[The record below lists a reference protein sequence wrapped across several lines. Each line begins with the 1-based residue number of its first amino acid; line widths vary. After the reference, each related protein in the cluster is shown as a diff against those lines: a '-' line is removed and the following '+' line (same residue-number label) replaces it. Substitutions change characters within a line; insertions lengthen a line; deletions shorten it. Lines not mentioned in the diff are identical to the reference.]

1 MKWFK
6 KIVLFMLMFF
16 CVCVP
21 CESYQS
27 YLTIFNDAPKTDF
40 YCPEDVSFDT
50 MLSQISEVS
59 EKYDVPV
66 YYTWTDVKTMFYSD
80 EYIYADETARSY
92 IEKHYD
98 VHEGLFSSLFSGK
111 TNVRFLP
118 FSEIP
123 DDNSENGIRF
133 SIVGEKENADK
144 FKSDLI
150 EVYGGE
156 LPMSDGFD
164 SEDDS
169 RSMLYTVWIITIV
182 VACFFTFYETMLI
195 KKENFIRI
203 TLGES
208 LLSLWLKFLLLDL
221 LFILISFIAC
231 IVFSGIFYDKI
242 FMLHEMLFMFGIL
255 IISDVLISVNL
266 LFYDRNKA
274 LAHLSLSRS
283 LLTINSFVKCF
294 TVVLTVM
301 FVSTSLSVVYEYFQY
316 AKQKSFY
323 ELYSDYCV
331 LQNIKVKN
339 GGDDVYTELSEKGG
353 FYLEYAQKADMT
365 LISEG
370 ISLPSGKNVIRVNT
384 QAVNSYVKNVIPELQ
399 NYSFDKDLY
408 LIYYEKEPPSDDE
421 KSVILSGYE
430 DNSIGEIAYYKQ
442 TDLVVRTTGDS
453 FTKWVKDPVI
463 LYSHKG
469 LEEIYAD
476 DPLSVEISTPVVFY
490 IIADNGSIEEYM
502 NTHNIT
508 FSSTNMMDYFEHESI
523 KLKRTAYLSLVFT
536 ALLIILEIMILFSIL
551 QLEYTV
557 NAIELSIKKIIGYSM
572 FERFKKQYL
581 LSFVLYMASLVAAV
595 LVSKK
600 LQFGN
605 TSFILYGIIFMYF
618 TETFL
623 FTFLAR
629 RYDRDQI
636 QKILK
641 GGAL

>member
-1 MKWFK
+1 MRWFK
-6 KIVLFMLMFF
+6 KIVIFMLMFF

-21 CESYQS
+21 CENYQN

-50 MLSQISEVS
+50 MLSQIADTS
-59 EKYDVPV
+59 EKYGVLV
-66 YYTWTDVKTMFYSD
+66 YHTRTDVKTMFYSE
-80 EYIYADETARSY
+80 EYIYADETARNY
-92 IEKHYD
+92 IEEHYD

-111 TNVRFLP
+111 TSVHFLP
-118 FSEIP
+118 FSEVP
-123 DDNSENGIRF
+123 NENPGNATRF
-133 SIVGEKENADK
+133 SVVGEKENADK

-164 SEDDS
+164 SRGS
-169 RSMLYTVWIITIV
+169 IHSMLYTVWIIAIV
-182 VACFFTFYETMLI
+182 VACFFTFYETMLM

-208 LLSLWLKFLLLDL
+208 LPSLWLKFLSLDL
-221 LFILISFIAC
+221 LFILISFTVC
-231 IVFSGIFYDKI
+231 ILFSGIFYDKI
-242 FMLHEMLFMFGIL
+242 FMFDEMLSMFGIL
-255 IISDVLISVNL
+255 IFSDVLISVNL
-266 LFYDRNKA
+266 LFYDRNKV
-274 LAHLSLSRS
+274 LAHLSLSRR
-283 LLTINSFVKCF
+283 LLAINSFVKCF
-294 TVVLTVM
+294 TVVLTVI
-301 FVSTSLSVVYEYFQY
+301 FVSTSLSVIYEYFQY

-339 GGDDVYTELSEKGG
+339 GGDDVHTELSEKGG
-353 FYLEYAQKADMT
+353 LYLEYAQKADMT

-370 ISLPSGKNVIRVNT
+370 VSLPSGEKVVRVNT
-384 QAVNSYVKNVIPELQ
+384 QAVDSYVKNVIPELQ
-399 NYSFDKDLY
+399 DYSFDKDLY
-408 LIYYEKEPPSDDE
+408 LIYYEKEPPSEEE
-421 KSVILSGYE
+421 KSIIFSG
-430 DNSIGEIAYYKQ
+430 DDSVGEIAYHKQ
-442 TDLVVRTTGDS
+442 TELVVRTTDDS
-453 FTKWVKDPVI
+453 FTKWVKNPII
-463 LYSHKG
+463 LYNHKG
-469 LEEIYAD
+469 LEEICAD

-490 IIADNGSIEEYM
+490 IIADNGSVEEYM
-502 NTHNIT
+502 NAHDIT
-508 FSSTNMMDYFEHESI
+508 FSSTDMMDYFEHEII

-536 ALLIILEIMILFSIL
+536 ALLIVLEIMILFSIL

-581 LSFVLYMASLVAAV
+581 LSFVLYMVSLIAAV

-605 TSFILYGIIFMYF
+605 TSFILYGIIFMCF
-618 TETFL
+618 AETLL
-623 FTFLAR
+623 FTVLAGK
-629 RYDRDQI
+629 YDRNHI